1 MNATG
6 RQQGIKKGRTMG
18 IKPTRYPVYQ
28 NMFSKQSLPK
38 ERSHHRRHS
47 GQFGLLGK
55 PCQGT
60 QTNEWTK
67 QKSAEGGGHHGM
79 KLPHGAQCN
88 TARLNLL
95 QRILKGSFPEALIK
109 YLQTGSPFCCPQ

>member
-6 RQQGIKKGRTMG
+6 RQQGVKKGRTMG
-18 IKPTRYPVYQ
+18 LKPTGDPIYQ
-28 NMFSKQSLPK
+28 NMFSKQPLPE

-60 QTNEWTK
+60 LRRT
-67 QKSAEGGGHHGM
+67 GGPNRNQRG
-79 KLPHGAQCN
+79 GASWHEAATRGTVQHSTTQST
-88 TARLNLL
+88 TA
-95 QRILKGSFPEALIK
+95 
-109 YLQTGSPFCCPQ
+109 PFKRQLSRNSD

>member
-6 RQQGIKKGRTMG
+6 RQQGVKKGRTMG
-18 IKPTRYPVYQ
+18 LKPTGDPIYQ
-28 NMFSKQSLPK
+28 NMFSKQPLPE

-60 QTNEWTK
+60 LRRTGGPNRNQR
-67 QKSAEGGGHHGM
+67 GGHHGM

-95 QRILKGSFPEALIK
+95 QRLLKGSFPETLIK